1 MRLYCTILLLILG
14 TVTRASGPM
23 ASFTENKGQWPAHV
37 LFRAML
43 PNGALFVE
51 RQGLT
56 YVLRSG
62 GDAHRHG
69 TDAMDNGALH
79 AHAYKVHFIG
89 GSTSKAIGGM
99 TLPHYENHFLG
110 NDPSLWGSGCAV
122 HGEVL
127 LKDVWPGI
135 DLLLSGRDGLKYEL
149 VVAVGADPSM
159 ARFQYEGHIGLSLKN
174 GELVVNTTAGPTI
187 EEAPVSFQS
196 VDGSTRSVSS
206 RYVLREDVV
215 SFALPN
221 GFDRSRTLT
230 IDPTITFASYSGSSG
245 NNFGFTATYD
255 ESGHLYGG
263 GIVFNVGYPTTVG
276 VLDPTFNGG
285 TIDVG
290 VSKWSPDGSSLVWS
304 TYYGGS
310 GNESPHSMVVNAND
324 ELFIFGSTGSTD
336 LPTTPGCFDP
346 TFGGG
351 FALTFIIGYGYDQ
364 PDGTDMFVAHLNTA
378 ATALVGSTYIGG
390 TGNDGINNA
399 LSLAHNYGDSFRG
412 EIIVDPDGNAVV
424 ASTTATQDLPVVG
437 GPQTSYGG
445 AQQDGYVFR
454 MDPGLS
460 TMLWS
465 TYVGGN
471 GADAAYGVQVDS
483 NGELFVAGGTTST
496 DLPMAVNTF
505 QPAFSGVTD
514 GFIMRYDLSG
524 ALVGSTHV
532 GTASYD
538 QCYFVQLNT
547 NDEVFVVG
555 QTHGDY
561 PVTPGKYSNPGS
573 SQFIHKFDHDLGNSQ
588 WSTRFGNGSSVQDL
602 SPTAFLVSDCGQIY
616 FSGWGGSTNAVAG
629 SGSSTTNG
637 LDVTPDAFQSTTDG
651 SDFYLMLLEPEAVA
665 LSYATF
671 FGGVESAE
679 HVDGGTS
686 RFDKDGTVYQAVC
699 AGCQNND
706 DFPTTPGAWS
716 NTNNATGCNLGV
728 VKFELSVPIAD
739 ISINGP
745 SEVCFPAEIAFE
757 NNSSGGD
764 TYFWSFGDGGTSNA
778 FEPTHTF
785 LTEGEFV
792 VTMEMT
798 DQFGCTQAASDT
810 LYLTSLPPPI
820 AVIEPVAPI
829 CPGSSAELFGSDAL
843 AWEWSPAESL
853 DDPTSQSP
861 MASPDSVTTYQ
872 LVVTSTC
879 GTDTAWV
886 EVGFIDPEGA
896 AMDDVDVCLGSSVT
910 IEAEGGGTYTWSP
923 SETLSDPLS
932 ATPSASPMV
941 NTVYTVEVITP
952 EGCALVDSL
961 LVTVFL
967 NAPEPILSDTAICEG
982 ASIQLLGPEAT
993 LHAWDPAALVDDAT
1007 GPAPIAAPAS
1017 PTWFF
1022 VTASNACGTI
1032 RDSAFVDIVIPIA
1045 DAWPDSVVCPGR
1057 SVQLGANGG
1066 VSFEWTPATGLDDPF
1081 VQFPVS
1087 TVNNPINYS
1096 VRVIDALGCEANATL
1111 SLGLLPPPFVE
1122 AGPDQ
1127 VLDLGQEVQLNAIG
1141 SGQFLWEPSMGL
1153 DCTDCPA
1160 PIARPQEST
1169 LYTVTLTDANG
1180 CRSVDEVRVLLNG
1193 SLFVP
1198 NTFTP
1203 NGDGFNDR
1211 FGASGTEIN
1220 SLQLEI
1226 FDRWGV
1232 LVFKGNAQDK
1242 WWDGTYNGQD
1252 APVDVYVWRIDTE
1265 DLVGAKRTLYGHVTL
1280 VR

>member
-1 MRLYCTILLLILG
+1 MRHYCSILLLLLG
-14 TVTRASGPM
+14 TVSWASAPV

-37 LFRAML
+37 LYRAVL

-51 RQGLT
+51 REGLT

-62 GDAHRHG
+62 GDGHPHG
-69 TDAMDNGALH
+69 SHAKNNKPLH

-89 GSTSKAIGGM
+89 GSTTRSVGS
-99 TLPHYENHFLG
+99 TTQPHYENYFLG
-110 NDPSLWGSGCAV
+110 SDPTQWGSGCAV

-135 DLLLSGRDGLKYEL
+135 DLRLNGRDGLKYEL
-149 VVAVGADPSM
+149 VVAPGADPAL
-159 ARFQYEGHIGLSLKN
+159 ARFHYEGHDGLSLKN
-174 GELVVNTTAGPTI
+174 GELVVTTTAGRTI

-196 VDGSTRSVSS
+196 VDGYVHTVRS
-206 RYVLREDVV
+206 RYVLREDVL
-215 SFALPN
+215 SFDLPQ
-221 GFDRSRTLT
+221 GYDRSSTLT
-230 IDPTITFASYSGSSG
+230 IDPTISFASYSGSTG

-290 VSKWSPDGSSLVWS
+290 VSKWTPDGSSLVWS

-310 GNESPHSMVVNAND
+310 GNESPHSMVVNADD
-324 ELFIFGSTGSTD
+324 ELYIFGSTGSGD

-351 FALTFIIGYGYDQ
+351 LALTFIIGYGYDQ
-364 PDGTDMFVAHLNTA
+364 PAGTDMFVAHLNTA
-378 ATALVGSTYIGG
+378 ATALLGSTYVGG

-412 EIIVDPDGNAVV
+412 EIIVDLDGNPVV
-424 ASTTATQDLPVVG
+424 ATTTATQDLPVVG
-437 GPQTSYGG
+437 GPQTTYGG

-496 DLPMAVNTF
+496 DLPMAGNTF

-514 GFIMRYDLSG
+514 GFIMRYDLG
-524 ALVGSTHV
+524 GVLVGSTHI

-547 NDEVFVVG
+547 SDEVFVVG

-561 PVTPGKYSNPGS
+561 PITPGKYSNPGS

-637 LDVTPDAFQSTTDG
+637 LDVTPDAFQSSTDG

-671 FGGVESAE
+671 FGGAESAE

-716 NTNNATGCNLGV
+716 NTNNASGCNLGV

-739 ISINGP
+739 IAIDGP
-745 SEVCFPAEIAFE
+745 SEVCFPADIQFE
-757 NNSSGGD
+757 NNSSGGN
-764 TYFWSFGDGGTSNA
+764 TYFWSFGDGGTSTA
-778 FEPTHTF
+778 FEPAHTF

-810 LYLTSLPPPI
+810 LYVTSIPPPI
-820 AVIEPVAPI
+820 AMVEPAAPI
-829 CPGSSAELFGSDAL
+829 CPGGSRQLFGSDAL

-861 MASPDSVTTYQ
+861 IATPDSVTTYQ
-872 LVVTSTC
+872 LVVTGDC

-923 SETLSDPLS
+923 PETLSDPLI
-932 ATPSASPMV
+932 ATPSASPVV

-952 EGCALVDSL
+952 EGCVLVDSL

-967 NAPEPILSDTAICEG
+967 NAPEPVLTDTAICEG
-982 ASIQLLGPEAT
+982 GSVQLFGPEAT
-993 LHAWDPAALVDDAT
+993 FHAWHPAVFLNDAAGPDPM
-1007 GPAPIAAPAS
+1007 AAPS
-1017 PTWFF
+1017 GPTWFI

-1032 RDSAFVDIVIPIA
+1032 RDSAFVDVVIPVA

-1057 SVQLGANGG
+1057 TVQLGANGG
-1066 VSFEWTPATGLDDPF
+1066 VIFEWSPATGLDDPF
-1081 VQFPVS
+1081 IQFPVA
-1087 TVNNPINYS
+1087 TVDNPINYS
-1096 VRVIDALGCEANATL
+1096 VRVIDALGCEANASL

-1141 SGQFLWEPSMGL
+1141 SGQFLWEPSTGL

-1160 PIARPQEST
+1160 PVARPLEST

-1180 CRSVDEVRVLLNG
+1180 CRSIDEVRVLLNG

-1203 NGDGFNDR
+1203 NGDGFNDT
-1211 FGASGTEIN
+1211 FGASGTEIK

-1232 LVFKGNAQDK
+1232 LIFSGNAQDK

-1252 APVDVYVWRIDTE
+1252 APIDVYVWRIDTE
-1265 DLVGAKRTLYGHVTL
+1265 DLIGAKRTLYGHVTL